1 MKAFR
6 RSLDGTMVDVYFFLK
21 KQGDF
26 LVVTDTSV
34 RKVDGKARS
43 NDEQTNG
50 LWVRVP
56 EKK

>member
-21 KQGDF
+21 KQGDS